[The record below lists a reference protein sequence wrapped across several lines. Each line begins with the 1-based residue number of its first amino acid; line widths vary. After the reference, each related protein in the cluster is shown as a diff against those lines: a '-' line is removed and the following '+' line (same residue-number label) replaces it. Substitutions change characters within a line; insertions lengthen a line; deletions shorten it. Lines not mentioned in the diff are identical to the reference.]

1 MSITGGD
8 LLPIT
13 FSQMLTNLS
22 TWLDKAADQL
32 AGLGQNP
39 DLMLSWQLA
48 PDMYPL
54 SGQIRFAC
62 FLAREP
68 HFRLQGLP
76 LPAPL
81 LAVRDAGWSS
91 NEQPGTLVKAKAL
104 LAGTIAAFD
113 PGYLAGLA
121 TDLNRP
127 LALELPDGH
136 IFDLTD
142 AEYISDWALP
152 QFYFHVNTAYAI
164 LRANGVKLGKQ
175 DYALQMFKYLRQPTP
190 PAARDRT

>member
-1 MSITGGD
+1 MTISSGD
-8 LLPIT
+8 LLPKT
-13 FSQMLTNLS
+13 FSQMLANLS
-22 TWLDKAADQL
+22 AWLDKAADHM
-32 AGLGQNP
+32 AELGQDP

-91 NEQPGTLVKAKAL
+91 NEQPGTLFKAKAL

-113 PGYLAGLA
+113 PGYLPCLT
-121 TDLNRP
+121 TDLNHL

-142 AEYISDWALP
+142 AEYIRDWALP

-175 DYALQMFKYLRQPTP
+175 DYALQMFKYLRQSTP
-190 PAARDRT
+190 RA

>member
-1 MSITGGD
+1 MRVGEED
-8 LLPIT
+8 LLSGT
-13 FSQMLTNLS
+13 FSQMLANLS
-22 TWLDKAADQL
+22 GWLDKAADHL
-32 AGLGQNP
+32 AGLGQDP

-68 HFRLQGLP
+68 HFRLQGLT
-76 LPAPL
+76 LPAAL
-81 LAVRDAGWSS
+81 LAVREAGWST
-91 NEQPGTLVKAKAL
+91 NEKPGTLAEAKAL
-104 LAGTIAAFD
+104 LAETIATFD
-113 PGYLAGLA
+113 SHYRAGLA
-121 TDLNRP
+121 TKLERP

-142 AEYISDWALP
+142 AEYVRDWAVP

-164 LRANGVKLGKQ
+164 LRAKGVKLGKQ
-175 DYALQMFKYLRQPTP
+175 DYALQMFRYLRQPTLQ
-190 PAARDRT
+190 A

>member
-1 MSITGGD
+1 MTISSGD
-8 LLPIT
+8 FLPKT
-13 FSQMLTNLS
+13 FSQMLANLS
-22 TWLDKAADQL
+22 AWLDMAADHM
-32 AGLGQNP
+32 AELGHDP

-81 LAVRDAGWSS
+81 LAVRESGWSS
-91 NEQPGTLVKAKAL
+91 NERPGTLAEAKAL
-104 LAGTIAAFD
+104 LAETVAVFD
-113 PGYLAGLA
+113 PSHRPCFA
-121 TDLNRP
+121 TKLDRL

-142 AEYISDWALP
+142 AEYIRDWAVP
-152 QFYFHVNTAYAI
+152 PFYFHVNTAYAI
-164 LRANGVKLGKQ
+164 FRANGVNLGKQ
-175 DYALQMFKYLRQPTP
+175 DYALQMFKYLRPLTP
-190 PAARDRT
+190 RA